1 MNSFDDGVLKILFPS
16 ESFKLKLSFFIITVE
31 QNRMEQL
38 RVRSRF
44 VGERVVSDVC
54 MLPHN
59 YFGRGKGN
67 KMRFSSTFSFIL
79 KRLGSQSVY
88 LSNLSYI
95 SFTLNYIPS
104 SSFFSSLQL
113 CFLSLWTISSFLLS
127 YKLFEKFTFIFFCPP
142 LSKQFI
148 KMSVTLFS
156 LSLLSSSSKEVN

>member
-1 MNSFDDGVLKILFPS
+1 
-16 ESFKLKLSFFIITVE
+16 
-31 QNRMEQL
+31 MEQL
-38 RVRSRF
+38 SKKPF

-104 SSFFSSLQL
+104 SSLSSFFLVYNYV
-113 CFLSLWTISSFLLS
+113 FFSLWTISSFLLS

-156 LSLLSSSSKEVN
+156 FFCLL

>member
-1 MNSFDDGVLKILFPS
+1 
-16 ESFKLKLSFFIITVE
+16 
-31 QNRMEQL
+31 MEQL

-79 KRLGSQSVY
+79 KRLGSQYVY

-104 SSFFSSLQL
+104 SSFFPVYNYVFFPSGPFQAFYCLINCSKNLHLSSFVL
-113 CFLSLWTISSFLLS
+113 LSLNSLSRCLL
-127 YKLFEKFTFIFFCPP
+127 
-142 LSKQFI
+142 
-148 KMSVTLFS
+148 LFS
-156 LSLLSSSSKEVN
+156 LSLFCLRLVKKSTSSPGIFFLSFKLPSLSH